1 MTDLELKP
9 RLRFKGFT
17 EAWEQRK
24 IGSFFNYCRPDAYIV
39 KSDKYNDEAK
49 TPVLTANKAF
59 VLGYT
64 NENRTF
70 DYPCIIFDDFTLDCK
85 FVDFSFMVKS
95 SAMKIL
101 TLKDEKND
109 DLYFSY
115 NLLSSAKIEM
125 LGHARHYISIVQP
138 TSVYAPK
145 LEEQKKISSMFKN
158 MDSLITLHQRKCEKL
173 KNLKKSLLERMFI

>member
-1 MTDLELKP
+1 MKVASSSNNN
-9 RLRFKGFT
+9 F
-17 EAWEQRK
+17 WEQRN
-24 IGSFFNYCRPDAYIV
+24 IGSFFNYYRPDAYIV
-39 KSDKYNDEAK
+39 KSDKYIDNPK

-59 VLGYT
+59 ILGYT

-70 DYPCIIFDDFTLDCK
+70 VDPCIIFDNFTLDCK

-101 TLKDEKND
+101 TLKDGKKD

-115 NLLSSAKIEM
+115 NLLTSAKNEM

-138 TSVYAPK
+138 TNVHSPK
-145 LEEQKKISSMFKN
+145 FEEQSKISSMFKN
-158 MDSLITLHQRKCEKL
+158 LDSLITLHQRKHHFY
-173 KNLKKSLLERMFI
+173 FIS

>member
-1 MTDLELKP
+1 MTDLDQKP

-158 MDSLITLHQRKCEKL
+158 MDSLITLHQRKRYVKL
-173 KNLKKSLLERMFI
+173 TKP